1 MKNIFFLF
9 MLVCLSMT
17 GSSQIQRGQPAP
29 DISLQDTSG
38 HTVSLSSLKGKVVLI
53 DFWASWCAPCRKN
66 TPKLHELYE
75 KYHERGFEIFGVS
88 IDEEVHRWKIAIGQD
103 AMAWMQVN
111 DPKGW
116 NAASAL
122 SYGVEAIPAYFVID
136 RQGLVQRVN
145 PQFRKMES
153 DIKSLLK

>member
-1 MKNIFFLF
+1 MKNILLQL

-17 GSSQIQRGQPAP
+17 GSSQIQRGQKAP

-38 HTVSLSSLKGKVVLI
+38 QMVSLSSLKGKVVLI

-66 TPKLHELYE
+66 TPKLHALYE
-75 KYHERGFEIFGVS
+75 KYQEQGFEIFGVS
-88 IDEEVHRWKIAIGQD
+88 IDEEAHSWKVAIGHD
-103 AMAWMQVN
+103 AMAWVQVN

-116 NAASAL
+116 DAASAL
-122 SYGVEAIPAYFVID
+122 SYGVEAIPAYIILD
-136 RQGLVQRVN
+136 RQGVVQRVN
-145 PQFRKMES
+145 PQFRQMET